1 MTRELLKLLVT
12 GSSAMALSLALGAS
26 AQAFDSVQWDWTA
39 TVTSAVDTS
48 VVADTILVPTG
59 INQAENLQ
67 SALGDVSASGSATDI
82 VMTPD
87 LAAILPFPSDDLALV
102 EVGGQA
108 MGNSASLTADVSLQY
123 DSLQTLTGLDPAT
136 AALIDADS
144 TASGIANAGVDS
156 ASTAVGNS
164 LSVDV
169 GYLDPQ
175 NALAIGNNE
184 QSALIAATSTSDVSG
199 VLNTGFIGLGLLS
212 APTVSSKATAVA
224 NNFTANV
231 ALAVPVVPVP

>member
-12 GSSAMALSLALGAS
+12 GSSAMALSLALGTS

-39 TVTSAVDTS
+39 IVTSSVDTS

-67 SALGDVSASGSATDI
+67 ATLGDVSASGSATDI

-87 LAAILPFPSDDLALV
+87 LAALLPFPGDDLAVV

-108 MGNSASLTADVSLQY
+108 MGNSASLTADVSMQY
-123 DSLQTLTGLDPAT
+123 DSLQTLTGVDPAV

-144 TASGIANAGVDS
+144 TASGIANASVDS

-164 LSVDV
+164 MAVDV

-184 QSALIAATSTSDVSG
+184 QSALITATSTSDVSG

-231 ALAVPVVPVP
+231 SLAVPAVPVP